1 MTALAI
7 IPGIADDGS
16 LYKIEKMEAHR
27 QGALHLAISVF
38 IFDGDEMLIQRRAD
52 DKYHCGGMWA
62 NACCS
67 HPHWEES
74 ADRAAHRRLGEEL
87 GCTLPLRACGL
98 TEYRADVGGGL
109 WEHER
114 VSMFQGDADRDTLA
128 FDLNPDEVSEVRWAS
143 MTQLRDEV
151 ATAPDTITPWFRI
164 YIDRWESLGIT

>member
-1 MTALAI
+1 MSAVAI
-7 IPGIADDGS
+7 IPAIADDGS

-52 DKYHCGGMWA
+52 GKYHCGGMWA

-67 HPHWEES
+67 HPHWDES
-74 ADRAAHRRLGEEL
+74 AEDAASRRLGEEL
-87 GCTLPLRACGL
+87 GCRLPLQKVGV

-114 VSMFQGDADRDTLA
+114 VTMFRGDSARDDLA
-128 FDLNPDEVSEVRWAS
+128 LDLNPAEVSDVRWAS
-143 MTQLRDEV
+143 VPALRREIAD
-151 ATAPDTITPWFRI
+151 APETITPWFRI
-164 YIDRWESLGIT
+164 YLERWEHLGVR

>member
-1 MTALAI
+1 MSAVAI
-7 IPGIADDGS
+7 IPAIADDGS

-52 DKYHCGGMWA
+52 GKYHCGGMWA

-67 HPHWEES
+67 HPHWQES
-74 ADRAAHRRLGEEL
+74 ADDAAARRLGEEL
-87 GCTLPLRACGL
+87 GCGLPLRKVGV

-114 VSMFQGDADRDTLA
+114 VTMFRGDIARADLA
-128 FDLNPDEVSEVRWAS
+128 YDLNPEEVSEIRWAS
-143 MTQLRDEV
+143 IPALRREI
-151 ATAPDTITPWFRI
+151 AENPETITPWFRI
-164 YIDRWESLGIT
+164 YIDRWESLGVV